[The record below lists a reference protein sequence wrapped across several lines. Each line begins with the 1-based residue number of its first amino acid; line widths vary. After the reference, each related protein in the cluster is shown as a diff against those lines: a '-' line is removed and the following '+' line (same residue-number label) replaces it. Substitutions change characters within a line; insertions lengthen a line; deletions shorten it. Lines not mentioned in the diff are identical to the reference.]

1 VVWGLGTRLPLYHH
15 EVNMASTSSAC
26 LESDSENTD
35 GYLTDEEQSSSSTA
49 SSRKK
54 PRLIHS
60 KTRFNPVWTKKHPCI
75 VQVSGVT
82 GKAYCTVCSKSF
94 SVCHQGYS
102 DVERHMKGIVHQSRS
117 RVIIHRHERLPTTSY
132 LKKMMFLPR
141 LLVQK

>member
-1 VVWGLGTRLPLYHH
+1 
-15 EVNMASTSSAC
+15 MASTSSAC

-82 GKAYCTVCSKSF
+82 GKAYCTVQQVI
-94 SVCHQGYS
+94 VCHQGYR
-102 DVERHMKGIVHQSRS
+102 DVERHMKGIVQQSRL
-117 RVIIHRHERLPTTSY
+117 R
-132 LKKMMFLPR
+132 
-141 LLVQK
+141 